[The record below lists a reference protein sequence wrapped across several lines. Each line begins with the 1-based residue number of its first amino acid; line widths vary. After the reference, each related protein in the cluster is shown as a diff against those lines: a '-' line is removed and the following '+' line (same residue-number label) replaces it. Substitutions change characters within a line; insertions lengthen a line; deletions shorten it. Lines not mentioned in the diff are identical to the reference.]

1 MQKILIKNKKIE
13 QFHRPFVIAELGLSH
28 EGSLGVAIKMIDECA
43 SAGADA
49 VKFQMHLSDYESS
62 KYETFRVSFTKQDK
76 KRKDYWNRTSFN
88 FNEWKILKK
97 YCEKKKIIF
106 LCSPFSLEAVK
117 ILNLLKIDAWKIAS
131 GEINNMLLLD
141 YILETSLKPIILS
154 TGLSYE
160 KEILKVINY
169 LKNKNKNLVLLQCVS
184 SYPCEINTAG
194 HNLINEF
201 NKKFNVLSGMS
212 DHTGSLNSLISSVF
226 FGASVIETHV
236 VYTKK
241 YFGPDSGSSITFD
254 ELRKFIE
261 FIDDFFLIKKSFIKK
276 NKITKYQLKLRK
288 LFNKSL
294 FLKKE
299 LKKGDMI
306 NKKDLIDKKP
316 IIGIPAY
323 DYKKIIGKVL
333 NKDKKENDFLNWH
346 DFKKK

>member
-13 QFHRPFVIAELGLSH
+13 QFQRPFVIAELGLSH
-28 EGSLGVAIKMIDECA
+28 EGSLGVATKMIDECA

-49 VKFQMHLSDYESS
+49 VKFQMHLSDHESS
-62 KYETFRVSFTKQDK
+62 KYEKFRVSFAKQDK
-76 KRKDYWNRTSFN
+76 TRKDYWKRTSFS
-88 FNEWKILKK
+88 FDEWKILKK
-97 YCEKKKIIF
+97 YCEKRKVIF

-117 ILNLLKIDAWKIAS
+117 ILNLLKVDAWKVAS

-160 KEILKVINY
+160 DEISKIINY
-169 LKNKNKNLVLLQCVS
+169 LKKKNKNLVLLQCVS
-184 SYPCEINTAG
+184 SYPCNIKLAG
-194 HNLINEF
+194 HNLIN
-201 NKKFNVLSGMS
+201 KFYQKFKVLSGMS

-226 FGASVIETHV
+226 FGASVIEAHV

-254 ELRKFIE
+254 ELRKFVK
-261 FIDDFFLIKKSFIKK
+261 FIDDFFLIKRSSIQK
-276 NKITKYQLKLRK
+276 NKITKNQLKLRK

-294 FLKKE
+294 FLKKD
-299 LKKGDMI
+299 LKKGDKI
-306 NKKDLIDKKP
+306 KKKDLIDKKP
-316 IIGIPAY
+316 LVGIPTY
-323 DYKKIIGKVL
+323 DYKKIVGNIV
-333 NKDKKENDFLNWH
+333 NKNKKKNEFVSWH